1 MRCFRKGVSPFAA
14 LRPVRRLARPAQS
27 RRRIG
32 RPVAPRS
39 LWPRIFADAGHLGAP
54 VAPHTSGRLV
64 RLVRV
69 VHSVRI
75 GRLAVPRSVRP
86 VLAVAPRSLRAA
98 PPCPVAPRRAPFASA
113 QRSPRRASSR
123 PVRPGAP
130 SVPSRSGC
138 PGAPFAPSGR
148 PGTPAVTRAPCA
160 PSSHAARSPR
170 RAAPSMHHL
179 LVYLQS
185 PIIVACEK
193 RGGDAPRGTL
203 SRAESFIKAVLLK
216 PPAPP

>member
-1 MRCFRKGVSPFAA
+1 MVLGVLNSTLRFSRSASLLSFR
-14 LRPVRRLARPAQS
+14 
-27 RRRIG
+27 
-32 RPVAPRS
+32 
-39 LWPRIFADAGHLGAP
+39 
-54 VAPHTSGRLV
+54 
-64 RLVRV
+64 
-69 VHSVRI
+69 
-75 GRLAVPRSVRP
+75 
-86 VLAVAPRSLRAA
+86 VLQ
-98 PPCPVAPRRAPFASA
+98 PCPAPDMPLGRR
-113 QRSPRRASSR
+113 
-123 PVRPGAP
+123 
-130 SVPSRSGC
+130 SRSGC

-216 PPAPP
+216 PPAPLRLNVNRVMRILTLVIFDPILSSFKYITNI

>member
-1 MRCFRKGVSPFAA
+1 M
-14 LRPVRRLARPAQS
+14 
-27 RRRIG
+27 
-32 RPVAPRS
+32 
-39 LWPRIFADAGHLGAP
+39 
-54 VAPHTSGRLV
+54 
-64 RLVRV
+64 
-69 VHSVRI
+69 
-75 GRLAVPRSVRP
+75 
-86 VLAVAPRSLRAA
+86 
-98 PPCPVAPRRAPFASA
+98 PRRAPFASA

-216 PPAPP
+216 PPAPPYIPPMGFPCHRLLARSQKCSPFIKYQCIAIPGSYYPAEVLIMLGPLDKNFRHGHE